1 MFCTESKR
9 WNRSN
14 EPYERPDRMKYR
26 PTPPLRLLRYLAR
39 SVEANG
45 FRKTLVD
52 FCQRLF
58 HSLRDRGIDGTLQ
71 RAVSKPTK
79 IPKGATFLQ
88 PHPFDLIHGT
98 DTGGGT
104 FQGQNS
110 QRFPSQQF
118 IRRPI
123 SISAICVH
131 ASPFRVAHT
140 SSPQRSNAR
149 LTSCPSDTPGA
160 SEEYTLNASRS

>member
-1 MFCTESKR
+1 
-9 WNRSN
+9 
-14 EPYERPDRMKYR
+14 MKYR

-98 DTGGGT
+98 DTGGYIPGAEL
-104 FQGQNS
+104 
-110 QRFPSQQF
+110 
-118 IRRPI
+118 
-123 SISAICVH
+123 SAISLSAVYSTAYLDIRH
-131 ASPFRVAHT
+131 LRSRKPFPGCPHFFAPAIERQTHQL
-140 SSPQRSNAR
+140 PIGHPRS
-149 LTSCPSDTPGA
+149 L
-160 SEEYTLNASRS
+160 